1 MSKKAKKGARGAGA
15 GLPPAMEKAPTSGFD
30 LRTITLADID
40 TLGIGSSEMVVRVQL
55 ARHFGIGAIE
65 YTEDLPI
72 DNDTTQPDLVRI
84 REAVRDLFLLVQT
97 AVRNR
102 AVESGEMPCATCTGA
117 CCRSWDVLLTPEDH
131 DRLLAHDLGKLADLF
146 QTSDIAG
153 NVGRMEKVH
162 WKNPKTK
169 ETELACAGLGKDGL
183 CAIYEA
189 RPTICREFSA
199 WNCDDKEE
207 WLDAPM
213 KRRLKVLG

>member
-1 MSKKAKKGARGAGA
+1 
-15 GLPPAMEKAPTSGFD
+15 MET
-30 LRTITLADID
+30 
-40 TLGIGSSEMVVRVQL
+40 
-55 ARHFGIGAIE
+55 
-65 YTEDLPI
+65 
-72 DNDTTQPDLVRI
+72 
-84 REAVRDLFLLVQT
+84 
-97 AVRNR
+97 
-102 AVESGEMPCATCTGA
+102 
-117 CCRSWDVLLTPEDH
+117 
-131 DRLLAHDLGKLADLF
+131 
-146 QTSDIAG
+146 
-153 NVGRMEKVH
+153 VH